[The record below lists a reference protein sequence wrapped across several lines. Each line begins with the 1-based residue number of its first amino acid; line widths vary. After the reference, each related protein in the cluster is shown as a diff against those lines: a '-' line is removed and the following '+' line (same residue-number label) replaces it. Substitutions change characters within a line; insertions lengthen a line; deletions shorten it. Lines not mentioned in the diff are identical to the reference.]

1 MKLFMNKLGQSTVE
15 YIMIFL
21 LVVLVIIGG
30 LGTFANTVKGSID
43 TQTAEIQ
50 GTLDNPTPTNP

>member
-1 MKLFMNKLGQSTVE
+1 MKFLKNKLGQSTVE

-30 LGTFANTVKGSID
+30 LQAFATAVRDSVDAQTGTIVD
-43 TQTAEIQ
+43 TLPDA
-50 GTLDNPTPTNP
+50 PTNP

>member
-30 LGTFANTVKGSID
+30 LGTFAKTVETAVGA
-43 TQTAEIQ
+43 QTTAIEKAI
-50 GTLDNPTPTNP
+50 PTTPAP

>member
-30 LGTFANTVKGSID
+30 LQAFATTVNNAVT
-43 TQTAEIQ
+43 TQTAEI
-50 GTLDNPTPTNP
+50 GTELTNK